1 MQQLVVEAVG
11 EREAARE
18 REQHYHEAAAELAK
32 MLDELR
38 RLVVP
43 EAPGEP
49 HRLCDLLLFAFH
61 ACRRL
66 DGRLLELRRAPLR

>member
-1 MQQLVVEAVG
+1 MAEDNNSDAMRIDVELVRQLA
-11 EREAARE
+11 
-18 REQHYHEAAAELAK
+18 Q

-43 EAPGEP
+43 EAPREP